1 MDATSREKKNKKIF
15 QKVKIMNEDIIQKL
29 LDQGAILSWK
39 DKMFLLYRDYPLF
52 EYLLQQSNIDTGYTT
67 IFRNKSLRK
76 VLEFF
81 DDWIDSD
88 NTNE

>member
-1 MDATSREKKNKKIF
+1 
-15 QKVKIMNEDIIQKL
+15 MNEDIIQKL
-29 LDQGAILSWK
+29 LDQGVILSWK

-67 IFRNKSLRK
+67 IFRNKNLRK

-81 DDWIDSD
+81 DEWVDAD
-88 NTNE
+88 NANE